1 MCEAPTWDC
10 DRVGRWLEE
19 NNFQAYRQLFCTDH
33 KIDGKSLLMLTESDL
48 RHPPLQIQVL
58 GDIKRLMICLHKLQ
72 QLNANFLK
80 DVGFTGFTNG
90 SVKSSSDK
98 VKHRPLQNP
107 KRAVSRLDSV
117 GSLTESDSHHEDV
130 DVDIHEV
137 QLVNSTAGRPSRDLD
152 PELWKTFLSFV
163 YVFTV
168 FLITAFVM
176 VVVHDRVPDMQ
187 KYPPL
192 PDLFLD
198 NMPLVP
204 WAFQMCELI
213 GVVLSGICF
222 GILFFHKHRFIL
234 MRRLFSIL
242 GTVFLLRSITML
254 LTSLSVPGVHL
265 QCAGK
270 VYGDIWSKIERTLV
284 IWKGFGMSLQGVRS
298 CGDYMFS
305 GHTSMITLMNFFI
318 TEYTPRGRMYY
329 LHTLSWVLNL
339 FGIFFVLSAH
349 EHYSIDVFIAFYI
362 TTRLFLYYHTLAN
375 NRALMQRDRK
385 RTRIYFPLFA
395 FFESKCDGVVPNEYE
410 WPLKIP
416 RSLKMRLYAKTWKK
430 SS

>member
-19 NNFQAYRQLFCTDH
+19 NNFQAYRKLFCTDH

-48 RHPPLQIQVL
+48 RNPPLQIQIL

-90 SVKSSSDK
+90 SLKSSADR

-107 KRAVSRLDSV
+107 KRAVSRLDSG

-130 DVDIHEV
+130 DVDVHDV
-137 QLVNSTAGRPSRDLD
+137 QLVNNTPGRPSRDLD

-213 GVVLSGICF
+213 GVVLSAICF
-222 GILFFHKHRFIL
+222 CILLFHKHR
-234 MRRLFSIL
+234 
-242 GTVFLLRSITML
+242 
-254 LTSLSVPGVHL
+254 
-265 QCAGK
+265 
-270 VYGDIWSKIERTLV
+270 
-284 IWKGFGMSLQGVRS
+284 
-298 CGDYMFS
+298 
-305 GHTSMITLMNFFI
+305 
-318 TEYTPRGRMYY
+318 
-329 LHTLSWVLNL
+329 
-339 FGIFFVLSAH
+339 
-349 EHYSIDVFIAFYI
+349 
-362 TTRLFLYYHTLAN
+362 
-375 NRALMQRDRK
+375 
-385 RTRIYFPLFA
+385 
-395 FFESKCDGVVPNEYE
+395 
-410 WPLKIP
+410 
-416 RSLKMRLYAKTWKK
+416 
-430 SS
+430 